1 MSEIIGKENFLK
13 LIEKAIPK
21 YFNDLNTKHTFLL
34 EASFMSKYWN
44 DFKNI
49 HKISTRAKDFTS
61 LKININNRE
70 VILDKSVK
78 NYFPY
83 PNKDYLTY
91 GHQHNKKSIL
101 IDLTDDVWNEI
112 KRDGYFNLTLEL
124 ELMPENKDKKITF
137 KQFNDGETITVS
149 YSSLTMKIHV
159 DNIEDGEHLT
169 LSQNLSRPFG
179 FFLME
184 DYEDFNKFKNDEK
197 FKNTYIKNEAFFYP
211 RNTDLDTFMLWSL
224 HQNLEFRIKPYSI
237 YDTYQNID
245 KTMTFESFNFGNV
258 LRCYE
263 QDTKNEDFYKIV
275 GVVSQ
280 NKKQ

>member
-1 MSEIIGKENFLK
+1 MSKLIGKEKFLK

-21 YFNDLNTKHTFLL
+21 HFNDLNTKHTFLL
-34 EASFMSKYWN
+34 EANFMSNYWN
-44 DFKNI
+44 NFKNT

-61 LKININNRE
+61 LKIIINNRE
-70 VILDKSVK
+70 VILDNSVK

-83 PNKDYLTY
+83 PNKSYLTY
-91 GHQHNKKSIL
+91 GHQHNKEGIL

-112 KRDGYFNLTLEL
+112 KKDGYFNLTLEL
-124 ELMPENKDKKITF
+124 ELMPKDKDKQIAF
-137 KQFNDGETITVS
+137 KQSKDDEVIYVT
-149 YSSLTMKIHV
+149 YSTLSMKIHV

-169 LSQNLSRPFG
+169 LSQNLSRPIG

-184 DYEDFNKFKNDEK
+184 DYEEFNKFKNDED
-197 FKNTYIKNEAFFYP
+197 FKNPYIKNEAFFIVK
-211 RNTDLDTFMLWSL
+211 NTDLNSFIFWGL

-237 YDTYQNID
+237 YDKYQNID

-258 LRCYE
+258 LRCYKE
-263 QDTKNEDFYKIV
+263 DTKNEDFYKIV

-280 NKKQ
+280 KQE